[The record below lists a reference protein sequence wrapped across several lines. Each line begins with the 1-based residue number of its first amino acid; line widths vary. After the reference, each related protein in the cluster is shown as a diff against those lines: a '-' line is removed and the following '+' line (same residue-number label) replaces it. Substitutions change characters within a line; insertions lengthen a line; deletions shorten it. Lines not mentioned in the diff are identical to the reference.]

1 MKRKRERERN
11 MIRKSRRRWGK
22 RKIRGFEKLEER
34 KERTVRM
41 REREE
46 MADGVNKMRLKAKER
61 EKVKFLK
68 AFKQGRS
75 GVNTDLCKRKEERES
90 FP

>member
-1 MKRKRERERN
+1 
-11 MIRKSRRRWGK
+11 
-22 RKIRGFEKLEER
+22 
-34 KERTVRM
+34 M

>member
-1 MKRKRERERN
+1 
-11 MIRKSRRRWGK
+11 
-22 RKIRGFEKLEER
+22 
-34 KERTVRM
+34 
-41 REREE
+41 

-75 GVNTDLCKRKEERES
+75 GVNTDLCKRKRERERV
-90 FP
+90 FPSEGKVILESWKETKKKIRN

>member
-11 MIRKSRRRWGK
+11 MIRKSRRRRGK

-41 REREE
+41 RERG
-46 MADGVNKMRLKAKER
+46 DG
-61 EKVKFLK
+61 
-68 AFKQGRS
+68 
-75 GVNTDLCKRKEERES
+75 
-90 FP
+90 